1 MKKLKQPYATFLPG
15 LLLSL
20 TLLSKSKKDLE
31 TSLDLMSSLKT
42 SVDAMVESLV
52 PNMSYLENWRHNF
65 FQKKYGRNRYLLCTL
80 ILFSRLYFF
89 FLYRLSPSSL
99 NSFYYFLIFLFK
111 IEFWPVVNLGQLM
124 LIYIDKAS
132 EKKRNICNLHNFV
145 VFFFICI
152 YICI

>member
-52 PNMSYLENWRHNF
+52 PNMSYLKNWRHNF

-80 ILFSRLYFF
+80 ILFSRL
-89 FLYRLSPSSL
+89 
-99 NSFYYFLIFLFK
+99 
-111 IEFWPVVNLGQLM
+111 
-124 LIYIDKAS
+124 
-132 EKKRNICNLHNFV
+132 
-145 VFFFICI
+145 
-152 YICI
+152 

>member
-1 MKKLKQPYATFLPG
+1 MKK

-65 FQKKYGRNRYLLCTL
+65 F
-80 ILFSRLYFF
+80 
-89 FLYRLSPSSL
+89 
-99 NSFYYFLIFLFK
+99 
-111 IEFWPVVNLGQLM
+111 
-124 LIYIDKAS
+124 
-132 EKKRNICNLHNFV
+132 KRNMAETDTCCAHLFCSLDCSFSFCTDSLQAV
-145 VFFFICI
+145 
-152 YICI
+152 